1 MSKTFNSPKSKT
13 QSSLFEH
20 FYDSASEDEGSPT
33 TKVQRKARKKLREIE
48 VLECKPLKTMEELE
62 KINQKEYYQAIACP
76 HEIALDTYPD
86 KLSVKQ
92 KKEFKRNEQQLKKK
106 IAAHE
111 EKLREKKNII
121 RTLERQQ
128 RILEEENAQLRGGI
142 AMLDDKLNRTTSSCV
157 IGSVIRK
164 EYEELCKT
172 KVRNKAWREI
182 MLKYHSD
189 KTKKILGVELSD
201 EIAKLATELKPED

>member
-1 MSKTFNSPKSKT
+1 MSKASKT
-13 QSSLFEH
+13 SSNLFER

-48 VLECKPLKTMEELE
+48 ALECKPLKTMEELE

-128 RILEEENAQLRGGI
+128 RMLEEENAQLRDGI
-142 AMLDDKLNRTTSSCV
+142 SMLDYQLNRTTSSCV
-157 IGSVIRK
+157 IGSAIRK
-164 EYEELCKT
+164 EYEQLCKT

-189 KTKKILGVELSD
+189 KTKKVLGVELSN
-201 EIAKLATELKPED
+201 EIAKIATDLKPEG